1 VNGFPDSFPIGQLVV
16 TGYAISFQQQIED
29 RPIKGY
35 FNKSMMLLRDETGTD
50 NIRPT
55 NRPKGLDTQM
65 VRLYPNPDI

>member
-1 VNGFPDSFPIGQLVV
+1 VV

-55 NRPKGLDTQM
+55 NRPKGLDT
-65 VRLYPNPDI
+65 